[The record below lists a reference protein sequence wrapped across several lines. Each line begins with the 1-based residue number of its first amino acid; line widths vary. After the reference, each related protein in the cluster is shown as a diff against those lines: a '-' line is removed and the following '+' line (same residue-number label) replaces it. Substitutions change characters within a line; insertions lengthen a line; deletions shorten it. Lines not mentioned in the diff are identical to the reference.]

1 MADDKT
7 METALAIV
15 AGKDG
20 DGAMV
25 AGTPWTIGQARVLCR
40 TLAPGLSP
48 DEFKLFAMRC
58 ESTGLDPFQG
68 QIHAVKRSSS
78 TGDAKVSFQTGIDGF
93 RLTAHRTKA
102 CQGIDDPVFTYAP
115 GDDLQ
120 EHPLTASCTVY
131 RLVGGERCPFSATVR
146 FSEYDPGGKQGF
158 MWKSKPH
165 IMLGKCAEAVAL
177 RKGFPSDLSAL
188 YIDEEMHQADAPSG
202 ADALNAQLTEPKA
215 PASDEPVDADFA
227 DVKPPDDVPEIQVNE
242 EMSEMDKAIAKAVD
256 IVQAMPTQDQNDIM
270 DKLVELKTVEEVNEL
285 IAVLPF

>member
-48 DEFKLFAMRC
+48 DEFKLFGMRC
-58 ESTGLDPFQG
+58 QATGLDPFLG
-68 QIHAVKRSSS
+68 QIHAVKRKGKD
-78 TGDAKVSFQTGIDGF
+78 GDKVTFQTGIDGF
-93 RLTAHRTKA
+93 RLTAHRSRA
-102 CQGIDDPVFTYAP
+102 CAGIDDPTFTYAA
-115 GDDLQ
+115 GDDKQ
-120 EHPLTASCTVY
+120 EHPLSASCTVY
-131 RLVGGERCPFSATVR
+131 RMVEGQRCGFTATAR
-146 FSEYDPGGKQGF
+146 YSEYYPGGKQGF
-158 MWKSKPH
+158 MWDRMPH
-165 IMLGKCAEAVAL
+165 VMIGKCSEGLAI
-177 RKGFPSDLSAL
+177 RKGFPNDTAGL
-188 YIDEEMHQADAPSG
+188 YLDEEMHQADAPSG

-215 PASDEPVDADFA
+215 PASDEPVDADFT

-242 EMSEMDKAIAKAVD
+242 EMTEMDKAIAKAVD
-256 IVQAMPTQDQNDIM
+256 IVQAMPAQDQNDIM